1 MFKTIL
7 GIAAGAFILR
17 RTSPDTY
24 NKVVTALNDAVTITS
39 DVCTAVRGQVSAY
52 TAEAAQDAKAR
63 LSAVDPSAVAE
74 LRALLDGDAQQ
85 PTQPQPARPVPH
97 RRRP

>member
-1 MFKTIL
+1 MFKTVL
-7 GIAAGAFILR
+7 GLAVGAFVLR

-24 NKVVTALNDAVTITS
+24 NKVITALNDAVTITS

-52 TAEAAQDAKAR
+52 TAEAAADAASR
-63 LSAVDPSAVAE
+63 LQAVDPNAVAN
-74 LRALLDGDAQQ
+74 LRAMLDGTAPSQQ
-85 PTQPQPARPVPH
+85 PAVQHRPV

>member
-1 MFKTIL
+1 MLKTIL

-24 NKVVTALNDAVTITS
+24 NKVVTVLNDAVTIAS
-39 DVCTAVRGQVSAY
+39 DVCTATRGQVSAY

-63 LSAVDPSAVAE
+63 LSAVDPNAVAE
-74 LRALLDGDAQQ
+74 LRALLDGGAQQ
-85 PTQPQPARPVPH
+85 SAQPQPAQHRPV